1 MTSAGQV
8 ADVPSEGIRTLQ
20 NGGSTYRLLQLV
32 GRGGFGEVYKALH
45 VESGE
50 YVAVKHLLHAEYGDR
65 FRREARTMLRFSDSC
80 FTRFVDYF
88 EQPVPG
94 GAEAF
99 LVMEYLPGMPGSSL
113 SDVIRKTNGR
123 GLPGNGILKA
133 FVRYARG
140 LAVLHRNGVYHRDIK
155 PSNLYYPVGR
165 PDKAVV
171 MDLGIIRDVNGTVTT
186 GRLMGT
192 FEYMP
197 PEAIEA
203 GGCMD
208 AAGDIYALGLCLYEA
223 LTGKTGYPRLS
234 TGTTALAAFYR
245 RASAHEPPVFDAPEI
260 VSRPRLQALLFRM
273 TDPDRSR
280 RLSDAGLVAHIL
292 SSMEWNALLSERVRS
307 SVRQRLLT
315 VCSVF
320 FAAVAI
326 VSTAF
331 WLRSTAG
338 KRTVPRGLAPT
349 SVRESP
355 PASVTKSDPEPMHV
369 PQPSKKRIRLDARML
384 AEERAL
390 SDGLVAEMAKTNRVR
405 AARIAE
411 RCRAVRAEADAAEE
425 DAERILLELADE
437 GLSADGAAR
446 LVKRWSDR
454 WRTMSDGLDRARIHA
469 RLAAACAE
477 CRRRE
482 SGRDVISRC
491 RRRLAAIGMLSDS
504 DVGRWREKL
513 ALARQELDS
522 AVASTNITQGQARA
536 LLHELAAAERWTVGA
551 VDNRLFVP
559 VELLGE
565 KVPPLSMKTFVFT
578 NGLPENAAV
587 AVNRSRP
594 LPVSRTDLDGR
605 VFRVT
610 EQKLVRMDSDCSF
623 QIPALPRGVVCLI
636 DGQPFG
642 EGEALVGPGRHNCVF
657 RHTGMTYE
665 GVRDFMDNMLV
676 EEVEAGRCVEL
687 PLPTNWIPTREYERA
702 AEAEVARRKG
712 DELFDACLGLL
723 EVQPIRT
730 RKERLARARRLLAD
744 YGNCQKLGT
753 DRTAELNMAVERS
766 RDMTAGFVENA
777 TDIPLTVDLC
787 EARLEVPAFCRVLVV
802 CPRGV
807 PAGARVSAVGF
818 RSVPLPRADALD
830 GTTFSVTPDRLMP
843 LLVSVSLPRLGE
855 DVVCLIAGREA
866 VAPLELLPGRY
877 VCTYVRDGFAR
888 QRIVFDVSAG
898 RPMVLDPPGEWTA
911 EREKSCP

>member
-1 MTSAGQV
+1 MISAGQMD
-8 ADVPSEGIRTLQ
+8 DVPAEGIRTLQ

-292 SSMEWNALLSERVRS
+292 SSMEWNTLLSERVRS

-369 PQPSKKRIRLDARML
+369 PPPPKKRIRLDARML

-454 WRTMSDGLDRARIHA
+454 WRAMSDRLDRARIHA
-469 RLAAACAE
+469 RLTAACAE

-482 SGRDVISRC
+482 NGRDVISRC
-491 RRRLAAIGMLSDS
+491 RQRLAAIGMLSDS
-504 DVGRWREKL
+504 DVGRWRERL
-513 ALARQELDS
+513 TLARQELDL
-522 AVASTNITQGQARA
+522 AVAATNITRGQART

-565 KVPPLSMKTFVFT
+565 KVPPFSMKTFVFT
-578 NGLPENAAV
+578 NGLPENAV
-587 AVNRSRP
+587 VTVNRSRS
-594 LPVSRTDLDGR
+594 LPVARADLDGR
-605 VFRVT
+605 VFSVT
-610 EQKLVRMDSDCSF
+610 EQMLVRVESGCSF
-623 QIPALPRGVVCLI
+623 QVPPLPRGVVCLI

-642 EGEALVGPGRHNCVF
+642 EGEALVGPGRHTCVF

-665 GVRDFMDNMLV
+665 GVRDFMDNTIV
-676 EEVEAGRCVEL
+676 EEAEAGRCVEL

-712 DELFDACLGLL
+712 DELFDTCLGLL
-723 EVQPIRT
+723 DVQPIKT
-730 RKERLARARRLLAD
+730 RNERIARARRLLAD
-744 YGNCQKLGT
+744 YGNCQKLGMG
-753 DRTAELNMAVERS
+753 RTAELNMALERS
-766 RDMTAGFVENA
+766 RDMVAGFVENA

-787 EARLEVPAFCRVLVV
+787 EAKLDVPAFSRALVV
-802 CPRGV
+802 CPQGIPV
-807 PAGARVSAVGF
+807 GARVSVVGF
-818 RSVPLPRADALD
+818 RPVPLPRADALN
-830 GTTFSVTPDRLMP
+830 GMTFSVAPDRLMP
-843 LLVSVSLPRLGE
+843 LPVSVSLPRLEG
-855 DVVCLIAGREA
+855 DVICLIAGREA
-866 VAPLELLPGRY
+866 KAPLELLPGRY
-877 VCTYVRDGFAR
+877 VCTYFRDGFAR
-888 QRIVFDVSAG
+888 QRVMFDVCAG
-898 RPMVLDPPGEWTA
+898 RPMVLDPPGDWSA
-911 EREKSCP
+911 VREKSCP

>member
-1 MTSAGQV
+1 MTSAEQRPD
-8 ADVPSEGIRTLQ
+8 AAAGIRTLQ

-234 TGTTALAAFYR
+234 TGATALAAFYR
-245 RASAHEPPVFDAPEI
+245 RASAREAPVFDAPEI
-260 VSRPRLQALLFRM
+260 VSRPRLQALLCRM

-280 RLSDAGLVAHIL
+280 RISDAGLVAHIL
-292 SSMEWNALLSERVRS
+292 SSMEWNTLLSERMRS
-307 SVRQRLLT
+307 SARQRLLT
-315 VCSVF
+315 TCSVF
-320 FAAVAI
+320 FAVVAI

-331 WLRSTAG
+331 WLRSTAD
-338 KRTVPRGLAPT
+338 KKAAPRNPAPT

-355 PASVTKSDPEPMHV
+355 PVSVAAPASGTMHA
-369 PQPSKKRIRLDARML
+369 PQSPPKKRIRLDARTQ
-384 AEERAL
+384 AEERAV
-390 SDGLVAEMAKTNRVR
+390 SDALVAEMAETNRVR

-454 WRTMSDGLDRARIHA
+454 WRAMSDRLDRARIHA
-469 RLAAACAE
+469 RLTVACAE
-477 CRRRE
+477 CRSRE
-482 SGRDVISRC
+482 SGRNVISRC
-491 RRRLAAIGMLSDS
+491 RQRLAEIGMLLDS

-513 ALARQELDS
+513 ALARQELDL

-536 LLHELAAAERWTVGA
+536 LLHELAAAERWTVGS
-551 VDNRLFVP
+551 VNNRLFVP

-565 KVPPLSMKTFVFT
+565 KVPPMSMKTFVFT

-587 AVNRSRP
+587 TVNRSRP
-594 LPVSRTDLDGR
+594 LPITRADLDGR
-605 VFRVT
+605 VFSVT
-610 EQKLVRMDSDCSF
+610 EQKLVRTESGCSF
-623 QIPALPRGVVCLI
+623 RIPALPRGVVCLI

-642 EGEALVGPGRHNCVF
+642 EGEALVGPGRHTCVF

-676 EEVEAGRCVEL
+676 EEAEVGRCVEL

-712 DELFDACLGLL
+712 DELFDTCLGLL
-723 EVQPIRT
+723 DVQPIKT
-730 RKERLARARRLLAD
+730 RKERIARARRLLAD
-744 YGNCQKLGT
+744 YGNCQKLGMG
-753 DRTAELNMAVERS
+753 RTAELNMALERS
-766 RDMTAGFVENA
+766 RKMTAGFVENA

-787 EARLEVPAFCRVLVV
+787 EVKLEVPAFSRALVV
-802 CPRGV
+802 CSQGIPV
-807 PAGARVSAVGF
+807 AARVSAVGF
-818 RSVPLPRADALD
+818 RPVPLPRADALD
-830 GTTFSVTPDRLMP
+830 GMTFSVTPDRLMP
-843 LLVSVSLPRLGE
+843 LPVSVSLPRLEGG
-855 DVVCLIAGREA
+855 VICLIAGREA
-866 VAPLELLPGRY
+866 KAPLELLPGRY

-888 QRIVFDVSAG
+888 QRVMFDVCAG
-898 RPMVLDPPGEWTA
+898 RPMVLDPPGEWSA
-911 EREKSCP
+911 VREKSCP